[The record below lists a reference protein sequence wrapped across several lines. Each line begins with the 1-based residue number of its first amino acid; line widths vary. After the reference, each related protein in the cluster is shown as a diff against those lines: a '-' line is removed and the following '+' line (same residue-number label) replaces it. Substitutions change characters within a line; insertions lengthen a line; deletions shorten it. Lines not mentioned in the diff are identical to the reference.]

1 MTHMVFG
8 AGALS
13 ITTHDPRHRES
24 GLSARCNEQVSAWD
38 VGLAATDLAGN
49 HQLALFACT

>member
-49 HQLALFACT
+49 HQLALFACA